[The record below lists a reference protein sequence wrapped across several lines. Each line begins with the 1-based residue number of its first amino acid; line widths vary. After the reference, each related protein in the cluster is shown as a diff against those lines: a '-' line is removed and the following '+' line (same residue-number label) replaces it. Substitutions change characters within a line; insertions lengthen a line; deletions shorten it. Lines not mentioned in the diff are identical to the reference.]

1 MKAKGSH
8 LHPYHRLL
16 LTNHPRSLKEISS
29 RNPIQSTTNLSSLTL
44 LTISPY
50 RGLLNRSIIKPAMI
64 CLVNLQY
71 RSVFCHRQLMR
82 LVFPQ
87 WRHQLVEW
95 HLHQASHR
103 VLQRDSPQVPQRDS
117 PQVLQR
123 STLNSAMALFLRTL
137 TSIRRSQPPCKTSKC
152 KLSLTGWR
160 HSRIRPAKCSMIN
173 RK

>member
-103 VLQRDSPQVPQRDS
+103 VLQRDSPQVPQR
-117 PQVLQR
+117 
-123 STLNSAMALFLRTL
+123 STLNSAKALFLRTL